1 MKRIGLFAGALVV
14 VLAVPIGAVDQPD
27 PQRPQPTIVNEPD
40 GQRVTIGLSDPDR
53 PGTVDMHI
61 VMGSITIKGVNRK
74 DIAIDGRGVSNP
86 PRRRGPDE
94 PPPPGLRRLTQSG
107 SFTVD
112 EDRNTVSVDVD
123 TPTRAINFTVEVP
136 VHTNIQVETV
146 MGSVS
151 VEGVD
156 GELEVNSV
164 NGEVTLANVSGC
176 VVAHSVNGKLVATVT
191 KTTPQQ
197 PMAFTSLNGNVDVT
211 LPAAVKANLKL
222 RSDQGDVYTD
232 FDLQLQREPVR
243 ADNNVRRNG
252 SRTEINFNHSVY
264 GSVNGGGPDY
274 EIRTFNGNVYVRK
287 GK

>member
-1 MKRIGLFAGALVV
+1 
-14 VLAVPIGAVDQPD
+14 
-27 PQRPQPTIVNEPD
+27 
-40 GQRVTIGLSDPDR
+40 
-53 PGTVDMHI
+53 
-61 VMGSITIKGVNRK
+61 
-74 DIAIDGRGVSNP
+74 
-86 PRRRGPDE
+86 
-94 PPPPGLRRLTQSG
+94 
-107 SFTVD
+107 
-112 EDRNTVSVDVD
+112 
-123 TPTRAINFTVEVP
+123 
-136 VHTNIQVETV
+136 
-146 MGSVS
+146 
-151 VEGVD
+151 
-156 GELEVNSV
+156 
-164 NGEVTLANVSGC
+164 
-176 VVAHSVNGKLVATVT
+176 VAHSVNGKLVATVT
-191 KTTPQQ
+191 KATPQQ